1 MTHDGSQAGPD
12 PVDGSAAEPAAEVAA
27 MERALALA
35 VTAGVPRGPNPRVG
49 CVLLDPSGRPIAEGF
64 HRGAGTPHAEVV
76 ALAAAGP
83 AARGSTAVVTLEP
96 CSHVGRTG
104 PCTDALIAAGVARV
118 VFAQTDPN
126 PVAAGGAAALRAA
139 GVDVSGGLLS
149 EAAEE
154 VNSAWAFAVT
164 HGRPMVTWK
173 VASTLDGRVAAAD
186 GSSRWVT
193 GTAARAE
200 VHRLRAQVDA
210 VLIGTGTALAD
221 DPSLTVRGPDG
232 ALAEQQPLRVVMGA
246 TELPATAALRDG
258 RAPLRVFPDESPT
271 EVLAA
276 LRADGVQ
283 HVLLEGGPTLAAA
296 FVREG
301 LVDRVVWYLAP
312 LLLGSGPAAVGDLG
326 VPSIGAGRQLRITG
340 ITRVGQDVRVDATM
354 EPGDPP
360 G

>member
-1 MTHDGSQAGPD
+1 
-12 PVDGSAAEPAAEVAA
+12 

-35 VTAGVPRGPNPRVG
+35 VTPGVPRGPNPRVG
-49 CVLLDPSGRPIAEGF
+49 CVLLDAHGRAIAEGF
-64 HRGAGTPHAEVV
+64 HRGAGTPHAEIV
-76 ALAAAGP
+76 ALSAAGP

-104 PCTDALIAAGVARV
+104 PCTDALVAAGVARV

-126 PVAAGGAAALRAA
+126 PVAAGGALALRAA
-139 GVDVSGGLLS
+139 GVDVAGGVLAAAATGVN
-149 EAAEE
+149 EA
-154 VNSAWAFAVT
+154 WTFAVT
-164 HGRPMVTWK
+164 HGRPLVTWK

-193 GTAARAE
+193 GTTARAE

-221 DPSLTVRGPDG
+221 DPSLTVRSPDG
-232 ALAEQQPLRVVMGA
+232 TPTEEQPMRVVMGA
-246 TELPATAALRDG
+246 SPLPDTAALRDG
-258 RAPLRVFPDESPT
+258 RAPLRVFPGESPA

-276 LRADGVQ
+276 LAGEDVQ

-296 FVREG
+296 FVRDG

-326 VPSIGAGRQLRITG
+326 VPTIGAARRLRITG

>member
-1 MTHDGSQAGPD
+1 
-12 PVDGSAAEPAAEVAA
+12 

-35 VTAGVPRGPNPRVG
+35 VTPGVPRGPNPRVG
-49 CVLLDPSGRPIAEGF
+49 CVLLDAHGRAIAEGF
-64 HRGAGTPHAEVV
+64 HRGAGTPHAEIV
-76 ALAAAGP
+76 ALSAAGP

-104 PCTDALIAAGVARV
+104 PCTDALVAAGVARV

-126 PVAAGGAAALRAA
+126 PVAAGGAGALRAA
-139 GVDVSGGLLS
+139 GVDVAGGVLAAAATGVN
-149 EAAEE
+149 EA
-154 VNSAWAFAVT
+154 WTFAVT

-173 VASTLDGRVAAAD
+173 VASTLDGRVAAVD

-200 VHRLRAQVDA
+200 VHRLRAHVDA

-221 DPSLTVRGPDG
+221 DPSLTVRSPDG
-232 ALAEQQPLRVVMGA
+232 TPAEEQPMRVVMGA
-246 TELPATAALRDG
+246 SPLPDTAALRDG
-258 RAPLRVFPDESPT
+258 RAPLRVFPRESPA

-276 LRADGVQ
+276 LAGDDVQ

-296 FVREG
+296 FVRDG

-326 VPSIGAGRQLRITG
+326 VPSIGAARRLRITG

-354 EPGDPP
+354 EPGNPP